1 MSGPERATAVRGGRV
16 VDAGAPIRRRALIA
30 LHKQAQEGHPCVTAR
45 AGWRDRAQGRRGVIN
60 RRFMVPRSE
69 ERGYSPRQP
78 QIWNQTSS
86 AETVPR
92 DRRVVERMMAV
103 ARAL

>member
-1 MSGPERATAVRGGRV
+1 MCHRESG
-16 VDAGAPIRRRALIA
+16 
-30 LHKQAQEGHPCVTAR
+30 
-45 AGWRDRAQGRRGVIN
+45 RDRAQGRRGVIN
-60 RRFMVPRSE
+60 RRFMVPRNE
-69 ERGYSPRQP
+69 ERGCSPRQP
-78 QIWNQTSS
+78 PIWNQTSS